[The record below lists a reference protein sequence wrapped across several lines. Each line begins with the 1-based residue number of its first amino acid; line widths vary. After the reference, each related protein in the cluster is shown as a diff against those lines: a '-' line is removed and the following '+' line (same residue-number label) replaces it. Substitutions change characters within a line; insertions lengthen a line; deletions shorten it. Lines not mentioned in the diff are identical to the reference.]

1 MEIGSHLQRMS
12 CYCALIA
19 ERLGLDADLIRI
31 ASRLHDVGMA
41 AVNSATLGK
50 PGPLTPLERRELE
63 AHPELGHAMLAGSGV
78 ELLDTAAEIA
88 LTHHER
94 FDGAG
99 YPRGLTGEEIPIAG
113 RIAAVADAFDALTTD
128 RIYRSAGSIENAVE
142 TLRAER
148 GRHFDPR
155 VVDAFLAG
163 IDEAAEIRERF
174 APPPEELPVPAPE
187 DKQITLQAAAATL
200 AITPS
205 RLRRWADEGRIPSVR
220 TAGGHRRFSLA
231 AVRRLAA
238 ESGVRPTV
246 RPDRAARVPA
256 PAARGVPRRAR
267 PPARG
272 RGGRGD
278 LPRRAGRLVLVRGR
292 GARARGLDRRAAP
305 RLRSRRL
312 RGRAAGDREP
322 DAARA
327 HPRREPARAPRVPRA
342 LRPGLRA
349 HARADRRRARG
360 DRRHAA
366 ALRRA
371 AAGLARSA
379 RLSEGLRRSP

>member
-1 MEIGSHLQRMS
+1 MTKVPRTLEIGSHLQRMS

-19 ERLGLDADLIRI
+19 GRVGLDAEVIRI

-41 AVNSATLGK
+41 AVDSGTLSK
-50 PGPLTPLERRELE
+50 AGPLTRHERRELE

-99 YPRGLTGEEIPIAG
+99 YPRGLTGDEIPLTG

-128 RIYRSAGSIENAVE
+128 RVYRSAGSVENAVE

-148 GRHFDPR
+148 GRHFDPA
-155 VVDAFLAG
+155 VVDAFLEA
-163 IDEAAEIRERF
+163 IDEAVDIRERH
-174 APPPEELPVPAPE
+174 APPPEEIPVPAPE

-238 ESGVRPTV
+238 ENGVRPTV
-246 RPDRAARVPA
+246 RPVEPPTSPIPQLAECLGAHGRQLAA
-256 PAARGVPRRAR
+256 AA
-267 PPARG
+267 
-272 RGGRGD
+272 
-278 LPRRAGRLVLVRGR
+278 
-292 GARARGLDRRAAP
+292 AA
-305 RLRSRRL
+305 
-312 RGRAAGDREP
+312 AIYREGP
-322 DAARA
+322 VGWFSSDAAVTA
-327 HPRREPARAPRVPRA
+327 LADWIRA
-342 LRPGLRA
+342 LRESCETGVYAPARQATAHLMQRA
-349 HARADRRRARG
+349 HVHAASLLERHAFLERFGQVCARTLVRTGADREEIAGTRRLFASLQQSLLETR
-360 DRRHAA
+360 D
-366 ALRRA
+366 
-371 AAGLARSA
+371 
-379 RLSEGLRRSP
+379 

>member
-1 MEIGSHLQRMS
+1 MAEIPRSVEIGSHLQRMS

-19 ERLGLDADLIRI
+19 RRLGLDEELIRI
-31 ASRLHDVGMA
+31 AARLHDVGMA

-63 AHPELGHAMLAGSGV
+63 AHPELGHAMLAGSDV
-78 ELLDTAAEIA
+78 QLLDTAAEIA

-99 YPRGLTGEEIPIAG
+99 YPRGLTGDEIPIAG

-148 GRHFDPR
+148 GRHFDPD

-163 IDEAAEIRERF
+163 IAEATNIRERF
-174 APPPEELPVPAPE
+174 APPPEELAVTAPE

-205 RLRRWADEGRIPSVR
+205 RLRRWADEGRVPSVR

-238 ESGVRPTV
+238 ENGVRPTI
-246 RPDRAARVPA
+246 RPIEPPASPIPRLAECLGAHGRQLAAAAAAAIYREGPVGWFASEAAA
-256 PAARGVPRRAR
+256 PALRDWIGELRRGCESGIYTSALQGTANLMQRAHIHAASLLERHAFLERFGQVCART
-267 PPARG
+267 
-272 RGGRGD
+272 
-278 LPRRAGRLVLVRGR
+278 LVRT
-292 GARARGLDRRAAP
+292 GAEREEIA
-305 RLRSRRL
+305 RSRRL
-312 RGRAAGDREP
+312 F
-322 DAARA
+322 
-327 HPRREPARAPRVPRA
+327 
-342 LRPGLRA
+342 
-349 HARADRRRARG
+349 
-360 DRRHAA
+360 A
-366 ALRRA
+366 ALQQ
-371 AAGLARSA
+371 GLLEARD
-379 RLSEGLRRSP
+379 

>member
-1 MEIGSHLQRMS
+1 
-12 CYCALIA
+12 
-19 ERLGLDADLIRI
+19 
-31 ASRLHDVGMA
+31 
-41 AVNSATLGK
+41 
-50 PGPLTPLERRELE
+50 
-63 AHPELGHAMLAGSGV
+63 MLAGSGV

-94 FDGAG
+94 LDGAG
-99 YPRGLTGEEIPIAG
+99 YPRGLTGEEIPISG

-128 RIYRSAGSIENAVE
+128 RVYRSAGSIENAVE

-148 GRHFDPR
+148 GRHFDPA
-155 VVDAFLAG
+155 VVDAFLAR
-163 IDEAAEIRERF
+163 IDGRGGDPRALRAAARG
-174 APPPEELPVPAPE
+174 AAGLPAPE

-246 RPDRAARVPA
+246 RPIEPPRIPA
-256 PAARGVPRRAR
+256 PAARGVPERPR

-278 LPRRAGRLVLVRGR
+278 LPRRPGRLVLLRGR
-292 GARARGLDRRAAP
+292 GAGHHGLDRRAAP
-305 RLRSRRL
+305 R
-312 RGRAAGDREP
+312 
-322 DAARA
+322 AARA
-327 HPRREPARAPRVPRA
+327 ACTWARCTAPGP
-342 LRPGLRA
+342 
-349 HARADRRRARG
+349 
-360 DRRHAA
+360 
-366 ALRRA
+366 
-371 AAGLARSA
+371 
-379 RLSEGLRRSP
+379 

>member
-1 MEIGSHLQRMS
+1 
-12 CYCALIA
+12 
-19 ERLGLDADLIRI
+19 
-31 ASRLHDVGMA
+31 
-41 AVNSATLGK
+41 
-50 PGPLTPLERRELE
+50 
-63 AHPELGHAMLAGSGV
+63 MLAGSGV

-99 YPRGLTGEEIPIAG
+99 YPRGLTGEEIPIVG

-155 VVDAFLAG
+155 VVDAFLVV

-174 APPPEELPVPAPE
+174 APPPEEQPVPAPA

-200 AITPS
+200 AISPS

-246 RPDRAARVPA
+246 RPSSRRPPRSPCSRSASAPTAASS
-256 PAARGVPRRAR
+256 PRR
-267 PPARG
+267 PPPRSTARG
-272 RGGRGD
+272 R
-278 LPRRAGRLVLVRGR
+278 PAGSR
-292 GARARGLDRRAAP
+292 P
-305 RLRSRRL
+305 RSRR
-312 RGRAAGDREP
+312 
-322 DAARA
+322 
-327 HPRREPARAPRVPRA
+327 PRSRT
-342 LRPGLRA
+342 GSTTF
-349 HARADRRRARG
+349 
-360 DRRHAA
+360 AA
-366 ALRRA
+366 AVTPATTPAHCRRP
-371 AAGLARSA
+371 RT
-379 RLSEGLRRSP
+379 